1 MEVQLMTWIL
11 MELIL
16 RISFNKMLKYAK
28 PANSFQFLNS
38 RKTIN
43 NIL

>member
-1 MEVQLMTWIL
+1 MEVQLMTWIF
-11 MELIL
+11 MELMY

-38 RKTIN
+38 RKTTS